1 MWLSALCIFAF
12 ALFPTFATAN
22 LTEVFT
28 PESIRNLVQTKC
40 DGVTNFDPYYKTT
53 DSDQYIYAT
62 TQTYNTVNTKKQAH
76 PEASIASS
84 ELDNKIFQC
93 GGVPGFNSGISCAYG
108 NIVLIGADHVFKG
121 DTINNTAAYICG
133 TTFEVKTWTEFD
145 LPNCQDTSIKSN
157 DKNAELAIVLEGKY
171 FIRKKNI
178 KSGDYITAKNRYYTS
193 ICQTYVCKDN
203 YEETDDGKCVLSS
216 STSQSNTAPTKKHEP
231 IKITSPETPSVSSIV
246 VPGVGDECTTAD
258 LNERNA
264 TAGIY
269 INNGNGVSCMATECR
284 DNFYLVYQNGKSQG
298 WCVASTFCQDP
309 ESFKLNILDNGGTD
323 LTCIDTS
330 AENEPAPTA
339 PTQTTETEITET
351 PIDTESTCDLTIQ
364 VTGENDVP
372 ISGAT
377 VKHGEETYTTDENGS
392 ATIRGIQTH
401 TEFQINI
408 SHTDYKSTTY
418 SGGPMDSC
426 PDEPVVISL
435 SAEGDDD
442 TPPSPPQNNGDDNND
457 PDPTEPDVDLES
469 QRQIDQ
475 ARIDELQENADAMR
489 EREQSLANRMIGGA
503 SMGAMGIGGMQVAS
517 ALAEQS
523 ADDAAE
529 LDMTA
534 YLATFRCDYGAGQNI
549 RGGETNIT
557 LPGANILLPL
567 YNEYTTLAADLKSR
581 KESLGMAPGIES
593 ETILDATLY
602 DNESIGIT
610 DGAYTSLSRAL
621 SNPTGAD
628 AAEWAA
634 QRAETA
640 EQLKTGAIV
649 AGVGAAVGIAGNILT
664 NYVGDQPRERSAEI
678 NAKYD
683 ALRDELRAKLKPI
696 ERESETAAI
705 QTAPEIESGKE
716 NTPEVKPTPTQPSAA
731 KTACTQNGGTWADNT
746 CDCGTGKTWNSD
758 TNNCTE
764 NEKPTPSNPELI
776 TINNAALFK
785 YGSYDVGT
793 QNETLDEVINQLS
806 NADFT
811 NNPAKLVLVA
821 HTDSDGIKYGGT
833 LWNDGI
839 KTNEQLGQK
848 RADAVKG
855 YIEKNWTNKPTNVT
869 ISAWS
874 AGDSCADKNATDEQ
888 KKGER
893 KVVFYLFYD
902 NQTDDM
908 SNLETLRNNK
918 CSTFNTAAS
927 SAPPIGSITSNT
939 DINDADTTELITA
952 AQNCDLDT
960 VQNLI
965 GNSNFEITAEITR
978 AYQAVAQ
985 KFWNSDHEPSNS
997 CYQTNDFIAKKIY
1010 NKLKEYIDANDVASM
1025 KKFANLPGIAD
1036 YENFEYWISPY
1047 SEEIIKESHADDVAH
1062 TDNLLYYTIDKDSED
1077 IFKLL
1082 VEIGYLDWID
1092 FGDKSY
1098 AEIILLFPNTNK
1110 ALKYTNLY
1118 ANLHSQYNPDYY
1130 IEDEVFALC
1139 GDDITDPVIR
1149 ALEVGNFEIFKWCL
1163 DNSTIDEIDPDDF
1176 YFDTFTPTK
1185 ETPSVYT
1192 FISEQC
1198 NNDKQIY
1205 CEAKEYSEQWMCDT
1219 IKKYPEDFTIT
1230 DFDGL
1235 TCN

>member
-1 MWLSALCIFAF
+1 MKRFIKFLHIKNTHPIRGIWLSALCIFAF
-12 ALFPTFATAN
+12 ALFPTAMYAQCSSYEYSKTIKFESNTQKYLFGYKYNPETTAEAEEIN
-22 LTEVFT
+22 MSQAPKPVFECGPRNT
-28 PESIRNLVQTKC
+28 YSEGADTFCSANSIVLLPPNHTFNNQTISGKHAYKC
-40 DGVTNFDPYYKTT
+40 TKSGNIYIWKEYKI
-53 DSDQYIYAT
+53 DMCSPNVDKNCSNGQPVI
-62 TQTYNTVNTKKQAH
+62 NTGENNNH
-76 PEASIASS
+76 LLSLI
-84 ELDNKIFQC
+84 DNK
-93 GGVPGFNSGISCAYG
+93 
-108 NIVLIGADHVFKG
+108 
-121 DTINNTAAYICG
+121 TI
-133 TTFEVKTWTEFD
+133 
-145 LPNCQDTSIKSN
+145 L
-157 DKNAELAIVLEGKY
+157 
-171 FIRKKNI
+171 
-178 KSGDYITAKNRYYTS
+178 
-193 ICQTYVCKDN
+193 
-203 YEETDDGKCVLSS
+203 
-216 STSQSNTAPTKKHEP
+216 
-231 IKITSPETPSVSSIV
+231 
-246 VPGVGDECTTAD
+246 TAD
-258 LNERNA
+258 NKMCFDC
-264 TAGIY
+264 IC
-269 INNGNGVSCMATECR
+269 NNGYEQINGICEEKA
-284 DNFYLVYQNGKSQG
+284 SQ
-298 WCVASTFCQDP
+298 T
-309 ESFKLNILDNGGTD
+309 
-323 LTCIDTS
+323 IDTS
-330 AENEPAPTA
+330 AENEPAPTV

-351 PIDTESTCDLTIQ
+351 PVDTESTCDLTIR
-364 VTGENDVP
+364 VTDKNGTP

-377 VKHGEETYTTDENGS
+377 VTYNETPYTTDENGKAIIKS
-392 ATIRGIQTH
+392 IPTNTN
-401 TEFQINI
+401 FQINI
-408 SHTDYKSTTY
+408 SHTGYKSTTY
-418 SGGPMDSC
+418 SDGPMDSC
-426 PDEPVVISL
+426 PNEPVAISL
-435 SAEGDDD
+435 SAAGDTD

-457 PDPTEPDVDLES
+457 PDPTKPDVDLES

-475 ARIDELQENADAMR
+475 ARINELQENADAMR

-602 DNESIGIT
+602 DNESIGIA

-696 ERESETAAI
+696 ERESETVAI

-716 NTPEVKPTPTQPSAA
+716 NTPEVKPTPPQPSAA
-731 KTACTQNGGTWADNT
+731 ETACIQNGGTWANNT

-758 TNNCTE
+758 TKSCTE

-793 QNETLDEVINQLS
+793 QNETLDEVIKQLS

-821 HTDSDGIKYGGT
+821 HTDSDGIKNGGT

-839 KTNEQLGQK
+839 KTNEQLGRK
-848 RADAVKG
+848 RADAVKE
-855 YIEKNWTNKPTNVT
+855 YIEKNWTNKPTNVE
-869 ISAWS
+869 ILAWS

-888 KKGER
+888 KKQER

-908 SNLETLRNNK
+908 SNFYTLQNNK

-927 SAPPIGSITSNT
+927 SVPPPPSGSITSNT

-952 AQNCDLDT
+952 AQNCNLGA

-978 AYQAVAQ
+978 AYQAVEQ
-985 KFWNSDHEPSNS
+985 KCWSSDHEPSNS
-997 CYQTNDFIAKKIY
+997 CCQTNDFIAKKIY
-1010 NKLKEYIDANDVASM
+1010 NKLKEYIDADDVASM
-1025 KKFANLPGIAD
+1025 EKVANLLDID
-1036 YENFEYWISPY
+1036 NDFRDWVCPY
-1047 SEEIIKESHADDVAH
+1047 SEGIIIEPHPDDMEY

-1077 IFKLL
+1077 IFKFLAL
-1082 VEIGYLDWID
+1082 YNLDYCTYGSYSD
-1092 FGDKSY
+1092 GTEKNDGD
-1098 AEIILLFPNTNK
+1098 IILLFPDTEK
-1110 ALKYTNLY
+1110 ALKYANLYVNLY
-1118 ANLHSQYNPDYY
+1118 ANSYFD
-1130 IEDEVFALC
+1130 DEEE
-1139 GDDITDPVIR
+1139 ITDEEMELEIVDAVSYLCTSYNDTKPTDTFIR
-1149 ALEVGNFEIFKWCL
+1149 ALDAGKIESFKWCL
-1163 DNSTIDEIDPDDF
+1163 DNASTDKVGPEIYPEDF
-1176 YFDTFTPTK
+1176 YYDKYKNYILDQISP
-1185 ETPSVYT
+1185 YT
-1192 FISEQC
+1192 YISQQC
-1198 NNDKQIY
+1198 NNGKPIY
-1205 CEAKEYSEQWMCDT
+1205 CEAKEYSEQWICDM
-1219 IKKYPEDFTIT
+1219 IKKFPEWYELS

>member
-1 MWLSALCIFAF
+1 MKRFIKFLHIKNTRPIRGMWLSALCIFAF
-12 ALFPTFATAN
+12 ALFPTFATAEKLCGDNIIYMGNQQFNDNEFIYDDMDTYRDLQNNMITNRVKSGSIFLTAHKTEKGKVYECDKQYCGVNQFLLMKPGHVHEGLEINKLTLYVCSITPLNDEWKEWYSLQYCSATDELIQQN
-22 LTEVFT
+22 LKG
-28 PESIRNLVQTKC
+28 NA
-40 DGVTNFDPYYKTT
+40 T
-53 DSDQYIYAT
+53 DEYDLFKSAT
-62 TQTYNTVNTKKQAH
+62 
-76 PEASIASS
+76 
-84 ELDNKIFQC
+84 
-93 GGVPGFNSGISCAYG
+93 SGRYC
-108 NIVLIGADHVFKG
+108 
-121 DTINNTAAYICG
+121 
-133 TTFEVKTWTEFD
+133 
-145 LPNCQDTSIKSN
+145 IK
-157 DKNAELAIVLEGKY
+157 
-171 FIRKKNI
+171 KKN
-178 KSGDYITAKNRYYTS
+178 ST
-193 ICQTYVCKDN
+193 
-203 YEETDDGKCVLSS
+203 SS
-216 STSQSNTAPTKKHEP
+216 STSQSNTAPTKKQPEP
-231 IKITSPETPSVSSIV
+231 IKVTSPDTTSVSSIDV
-246 VPGVGDECTTAD
+246 LPGVGDKCTTAD

-269 INNGNGVSCMATECR
+269 INNGNGVSCMATDCR
-284 DNFYLVYQNGKSQG
+284 DNFYLVYQNGESQG
-298 WCVASTFCQDP
+298 WCVASTYCTNDG
-309 ESFKLNILDNGGTD
+309 EHLNIIDGTKTD
-323 LTCIDTS
+323 LQCVSD
-330 AENEPAPTA
+330 ANNENNNTNVNAPGASNGAGTEN
-339 PTQTTETEITET
+339 TTETEIAET
-351 PIDTESTCDLTIQ
+351 PVDTESTCDIPIQ
-364 VTGENDVP
+364 VTDKNNAP

-377 VKHGEETYTTDENGS
+377 VTYDEETYTTDDNGN
-392 ATIRGIQTH
+392 AQIRGIPTH
-401 TEFQINI
+401 TEFKINI
-408 SHTDYKSTTY
+408 SHTDYKSITY
-418 SGGPMDSC
+418 LGEEMDSC
-426 PDEPVVISL
+426 PNEPVKISL
-435 SAEGDDD
+435 SAAGDAD
-442 TPPSPPQNNGDDNND
+442 TPPQNNGDDNND
-457 PDPTEPDVDLES
+457 PDPTKPDVDLES

-705 QTAPEIESGKE
+705 QTAPEIEPGKE
-716 NTPEVKPTPTQPSAA
+716 NTPEVKPTPPQPSAA
-731 KTACTQNGGTWADNT
+731 ETACTQNGGTWANNT
-746 CDCGTGKTWNSD
+746 CDCGTGKTWNFD

-793 QNETLDEVINQLS
+793 QNETLDAVITQLS

-839 KTNEQLGQK
+839 KTNEQLGRK
-848 RADAVKG
+848 RADAVKE
-855 YIEKNWTNKPTNVT
+855 YIKSHWTNKPTNVT
-869 ISAWS
+869 IWAWS

-888 KKGER
+888 KKQER
-893 KVVFYLFYD
+893 KVVFYLFYN

-908 SNLETLRNNK
+908 SNLETLQNNK

-927 SAPPIGSITSNT
+927 SVPPPPPAG
-939 DINDADTTELITA
+939 A
-952 AQNCDLDT
+952 
-960 VQNLI
+960 
-965 GNSNFEITAEITR
+965 
-978 AYQAVAQ
+978 
-985 KFWNSDHEPSNS
+985 
-997 CYQTNDFIAKKIY
+997 
-1010 NKLKEYIDANDVASM
+1010 
-1025 KKFANLPGIAD
+1025 
-1036 YENFEYWISPY
+1036 
-1047 SEEIIKESHADDVAH
+1047 
-1062 TDNLLYYTIDKDSED
+1062 
-1077 IFKLL
+1077 
-1082 VEIGYLDWID
+1082 
-1092 FGDKSY
+1092 
-1098 AEIILLFPNTNK
+1098 
-1110 ALKYTNLY
+1110 
-1118 ANLHSQYNPDYY
+1118 
-1130 IEDEVFALC
+1130 
-1139 GDDITDPVIR
+1139 
-1149 ALEVGNFEIFKWCL
+1149 
-1163 DNSTIDEIDPDDF
+1163 
-1176 YFDTFTPTK
+1176 
-1185 ETPSVYT
+1185 
-1192 FISEQC
+1192 
-1198 NNDKQIY
+1198 
-1205 CEAKEYSEQWMCDT
+1205 
-1219 IKKYPEDFTIT
+1219 
-1230 DFDGL
+1230 
-1235 TCN
+1235 

>member
-1 MWLSALCIFAF
+1 MRISGFFHKTKNAKINVGLFSALYGIIFAV
-12 ALFPTFATAN
+12 FPTCFTMAATTATTSEPITITGTVVDSETDEAVAFATVAETNNPPKCNDLTDKNGEFN
-22 LTEVFT
+22 LTCQNISEIEITFMGYKPLKKSIENTSNNTVSLGIIEMEPDVET
-28 PESIRNLVQTKC
+28 LEKAIVTGEQSCDPKDLNKLHAKEGYVSKKEKKCVPTACESERYKLTGTDPNTKC
-40 DGVTNFDPYYKTT
+40 
-53 DSDQYIYAT
+53 
-62 TQTYNTVNTKKQAH
+62 
-76 PEASIASS
+76 
-84 ELDNKIFQC
+84 LD
-93 GGVPGFNSGISCAYG
+93 
-108 NIVLIGADHVFKG
+108 L
-121 DTINNTAAYICG
+121 NNTDCKETI
-133 TTFEVKTWTEFD
+133 
-145 LPNCQDTSIKSN
+145 N
-157 DKNAELAIVLEGKY
+157 DKN
-171 FIRKKNI
+171 I
-178 KSGDYITAKNRYYTS
+178 KTAKYKWENNQLICRVTNCNDKYIPNDAKDGCILGEGDCTQEQIQS
-193 ICQTYVCKDN
+193 I
-203 YEETDDGKCVLSS
+203 L
-216 STSQSNTAPTKKHEP
+216 
-231 IKITSPETPSVSSIV
+231 
-246 VPGVGDECTTAD
+246 
-258 LNERNA
+258 NA
-264 TAGIY
+264 TAGQLKK
-269 INNGNGVSCMATECR
+269 GVCYPTECAAGYEP
-284 DNFYLVYQNGKSQG
+284 DGEK
-298 WCVASTFCQDP
+298 
-309 ESFKLNILDNGGTD
+309 
-323 LTCIDTS
+323 CIK
-330 AENEPAPTA
+330 
-339 PTQTTETEITET
+339 
-351 PIDTESTCDLTIQ
+351 
-364 VTGENDVP
+364 
-372 ISGAT
+372 ISGDCDPMPEHALRAHREYNST
-377 VKHGEETYTTDENGS
+377 MGTEVCIIDECSDEYTPSNDKLSCIKPTLTEEQS
-392 ATIRGIQTH
+392 
-401 TEFQINI
+401 
-408 SHTDYKSTTY
+408 
-418 SGGPMDSC
+418 
-426 PDEPVVISL
+426 
-435 SAEGDDD
+435 
-442 TPPSPPQNNGDDNND
+442 
-457 PDPTEPDVDLES
+457 
-469 QRQIDQ
+469 Q

-602 DNESIGIT
+602 DNESIGIA

-696 ERESETAAI
+696 ERESETVAI

-716 NTPEVKPTPTQPSAA
+716 NTPEVKPTPPQPSAA
-731 KTACTQNGGTWADNT
+731 ETACIQNGGTWANNT

-758 TNNCTE
+758 TKSCTE

-793 QNETLDEVINQLS
+793 QNETLDEVIKQLS

-821 HTDSDGIKYGGT
+821 HTDSDGIKNGGT

-839 KTNEQLGQK
+839 KTNEQLGRK
-848 RADAVKG
+848 RADAVKE
-855 YIEKNWTNKPTNVT
+855 YIEKNWTNKPTNVE
-869 ISAWS
+869 ILAWS

-888 KKGER
+888 KKQER

-908 SNLETLRNNK
+908 SNFYTLQNNK

-927 SAPPIGSITSNT
+927 SVPPPPSGSITSNT

-952 AQNCDLDT
+952 AQNCNLGA

-978 AYQAVAQ
+978 AYQAVEQ
-985 KFWNSDHEPSNS
+985 KCWSSDHEPSNS
-997 CYQTNDFIAKKIY
+997 CCQTNDFIAKKIY
-1010 NKLKEYIDANDVASM
+1010 NKLKEYIDADDVASM
-1025 KKFANLPGIAD
+1025 EKVANLLDID
-1036 YENFEYWISPY
+1036 NDFRDWVCPY
-1047 SEEIIKESHADDVAH
+1047 SEGIIIEPHPDDMEY

-1077 IFKLL
+1077 IFKVLTP
-1082 VEIGYLDWID
+1082 YID
-1092 FGDKSY
+1092 SCTYGSYSDGTEKNYGD
-1098 AEIILLFPNTNK
+1098 IILLFPDTEK
-1110 ALKYTNLY
+1110 ALKYANLYVNLY
-1118 ANLHSQYNPDYY
+1118 ANSYFD
-1130 IEDEVFALC
+1130 DEEE
-1139 GDDITDPVIR
+1139 ITDEEMELEIVDAVSYLCTSYNDTKPTDTFIR
-1149 ALEVGNFEIFKWCL
+1149 ALDAGKIESFKWCL
-1163 DNSTIDEIDPDDF
+1163 DNASTDKVGPEIYPEDF
-1176 YFDTFTPTK
+1176 YYDKYKNYILDQISP
-1185 ETPSVYT
+1185 YT
-1192 FISEQC
+1192 YISQQC
-1198 NNDKQIY
+1198 NNGKPIY
-1205 CEAKEYSEQWMCDT
+1205 CEAKEYSEQWICDM
-1219 IKKYPEDFTIT
+1219 IKKFPEWYELS